1 MATVAEA
8 LQEVIGQLDAAS
20 QKLGDVCE
28 RVQHD
33 VRLYDRLG
41 RTHRRLTET
50 TAGLRKIAGA
60 AGAAGDVGDAGDAG
74 DAGDE
79 ALS

>member
-60 AGAAGDVGDAGDAG
+60 AGDVETQETRRSAEGCCVSARA
-74 DAGDE
+74 
-79 ALS
+79 

>member
-1 MATVAEA
+1 MATVADA

-33 VRLYDRLG
+33 ARLYDRLE

-50 TAGLRKIAGA
+50 TAGLRKIAGG
-60 AGAAGDVGDAGDAG
+60 AGAAGDAG

-79 ALS
+79 ALN

>member
-8 LQEVIGQLDAAS
+8 LQEVIGELDKAS

-28 RVQHD
+28 RVEHD

-41 RTHRRLTET
+41 RHRRRLTET
-50 TAGLRKIAGA
+50 TAGLRKIAGT
-60 AGAAGDVGDAGDAG
+60 VG

-79 ALS
+79 ALN

>member
-8 LQEVIGQLDAAS
+8 LQEVIGQLDEAS
-20 QKLGDVCE
+20 QELGDVCE
-28 RVQHD
+28 RVEHD

-41 RTHRRLTET
+41 RHRRRLTET
-50 TAGLRKIAGA
+50 TAGLRKIAGDTA
-60 AGAAGDVGDAGDAG
+60 DAG

-79 ALS
+79 PLS